1 MCEFTV
7 KLGGEVIA
15 EDVLYLEVME
25 DRVLLRDVMGEEKV
39 VESARIKRI
48 DMDEHVVELER

>member
-15 EDVLYLEVME
+15 EDVLYLEVTE
-25 DRVLLRDVMGEEKV
+25 EGVVLRDVMGEEQV
-39 VESARIKRI
+39 IEGAQVKRI

>member
-25 DRVLLRDVMGEEKV
+25 DGVLLRDVMGKEKV

>member
-15 EDVLYLEVME
+15 EDVLYLEVTE
-25 DRVLLRDVMGEEKV
+25 DGIVLRDVMGEEQMI
-39 VESARIKRI
+39 EGARVKRI

>member
-25 DRVLLRDVMGEEKV
+25 DGVLLRDVMGEEKV

>member
-7 KLGGEVIA
+7 KLGGEVVA
-15 EDVLYLEVME
+15 EEVLYLEVTE
-25 DRVLLRDVMGEEKV
+25 DGVVLRDVMGEERV
-39 VESARIKRI
+39 IEGARVKRI

>member
-7 KLGGEVIA
+7 KLCGEVIA
-15 EDVLYLEVME
+15 EDVLYLEVTE
-25 DRVLLRDVMGEEKV
+25 DGIVLRDVMGEEQMI
-39 VESARIKRI
+39 EGARVKRI